1 MEKIKHIGRNI
12 RNIRLL
18 RGMKQETFAREMG
31 IAQQNISKMEN
42 KKVLTD
48 EQIEQAA
55 KILQTTAESIKNF
68 DENSMIQNNLFNDQ
82 VNNFNPVEKVVELYE
97 RMLKEVKDE
106 NQQLREEL
114 ETYRNGKK
122 EPSKKTV
129 VNRALHSI
137 GGDAKEAVQ

>member
-114 ETYRNGKK
+114 EAYRNGKK